1 VRAQLLSK
9 WMRVDAKEVDL
20 SADMAV
26 TFEIKTGQGRLIDLF
41 PIDTHSGRQRGGDR
55 RNE

>member
-1 VRAQLLSK
+1 
-9 WMRVDAKEVDL
+9 MRVDAKEVDL